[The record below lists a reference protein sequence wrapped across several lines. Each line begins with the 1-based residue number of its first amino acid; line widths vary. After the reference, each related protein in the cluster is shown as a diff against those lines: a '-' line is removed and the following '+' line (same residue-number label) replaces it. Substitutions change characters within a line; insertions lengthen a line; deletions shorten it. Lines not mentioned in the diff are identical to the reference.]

1 MTALLLLGFLNR
13 RAKNLVIKRAASVG
27 TSKVACLDVALAKAM
42 CLLPLMKLSLIAN
55 WCY

>member
-1 MTALLLLGFLNR
+1 MIALLLLGFLNR